1 MPEIYRTDLPNIM
14 HETIDNEVVVV
25 NLDKGT
31 YYSFDGVGGRV
42 WDWLGGDGQSL
53 ESLVAKAAASF
64 AGERDN
70 IAATVQRFV
79 EQLHAE
85 QLVSV
90 TAAEAGPAVESA
102 EPAAD
107 APAFAEP
114 VLQKYTDM
122 EALLLVD
129 PIHEVDEEAGW
140 PQVK

>member
-1 MPEIYRTDLPNIM
+1 MPDIYRTDLPNIM
-14 HETIDNEVVVV
+14 HETIDDEVVVV

-31 YYSFDGVGGRV
+31 YYSFDGVGGRI
-42 WDWLGGDGQSL
+42 WEWLDGDGQSL
-53 ESLVAKAAASF
+53 DSLTAKVAANFTGKP
-64 AGERDN
+64 EH
-70 IAATVQRFV
+70 IAATVQRFLA
-79 EQLHAE
+79 QLSAE
-85 QLVSV
+85 ALVSV
-90 TAAEAGPAVESA
+90 TSAESGPAVEA
-102 EPAAD
+102 ATPAAD